1 MVTEKEWSSRI
12 QELKDAIDNWDF
24 KMKLM
29 NDELSFLDDTISEA
43 IDELNSASWRNL
55 QEYLKEVE
63 NSRKKDDSK

>member
-24 KMKLM
+24 KMKLT

-55 QEYLKEVE
+55 QEYLKKVE
-63 NSRKKDDSK
+63 NSRKKDK

>member
-24 KMKLM
+24 KMKLT

>member
-24 KMKLM
+24 KMKLT
-29 NDELSFLDDTISEA
+29 NDELSFLDDSISEA
-43 IDELNSASWRNL
+43 IDELNGASWRNL

-63 NSRKKDDSK
+63 NSRKKDK

>member
-1 MVTEKEWSSRI
+1 
-12 QELKDAIDNWDF
+12 
-24 KMKLM
+24 MKLT

>member
-24 KMKLM
+24 KMKLT

-63 NSRKKDDSK
+63 NSRKKDK

>member
-24 KMKLM
+24 KMKLT
-29 NDELSFLDDTISEA
+29 NDELNFLDDSISEVV
-43 IDELNSASWRNL
+43 DELNSASWRNL

>member
-24 KMKLM
+24 KMKLT
-29 NDELSFLDDTISEA
+29 NDELSFLDDSISEVV
-43 IDELNSASWRNL
+43 DELNSASWRNL

-63 NSRKKDDSK
+63 NSRKKG

>member
-24 KMKLM
+24 KMKLT
-29 NDELSFLDDTISEA
+29 NDELNFLDDSISEVV
-43 IDELNSASWRNL
+43 DELNSASWRNL

-63 NSRKKDDSK
+63 NSRKKEEVL

>member
-24 KMKLM
+24 KMKLT
-29 NDELSFLDDTISEA
+29 NDELNFLDDSISEVV
-43 IDELNSASWRNL
+43 DELNGASWRNL

-63 NSRKKDDSK
+63 NSREKDD

>member
-1 MVTEKEWSSRI
+1 MVTEKEWSNRI

-24 KMKLM
+24 KMKLT

>member
-24 KMKLM
+24 KMKLT

-63 NSRKKDDSK
+63 NSRKKG

>member
-24 KMKLM
+24 KMKLT
-29 NDELSFLDDTISEA
+29 NDELNFLDDIISEVV
-43 IDELNSASWRNL
+43 DELNGASWRNL

-63 NSRKKDDSK
+63 NSREKDD